1 MTFSLMTRR
10 QAQPPSRRS
19 RVRGVSPQKDCSLGV
34 YALDVNHVQDQ
45 ELTQELRNAPAKL
58 MVLCK
63 APRKVTQVLRSE
75 SSSAVFAAEP
85 KQLSSWVVRRRSPQD
100 NCVCVAVR
108 YDDRSERDAGIAAP
122 WPPPPVRARGGRWR
136 SVLAVFVP
144 AFSLPFHRFAAC
156 RRRCLGPV
164 EGTWGGARPCNRTGH
179 PKAAFRH
186 ATADVTTS
194 LHYCQPRHHAM
205 QPPS

>member
-1 MTFSLMTRR
+1 MQQVVQHPTGPAGRHRHGPRAHTGVMCSSHRARPAAASCTTTPWGGQRGSSGFTWTRVKSCGTTT
-10 QAQPPSRRS
+10 AH
-19 RVRGVSPQKDCSLGV
+19 
-34 YALDVNHVQDQ
+34 LDVR
-45 ELTQELRNAPAKL
+45 EAASP
-58 MVLCK
+58 CS
-63 APRKVTQVLRSE
+63 RSHA
-75 SSSAVFAAEP
+75 SP
-85 KQLSSWVVRRRSPQD
+85 WV
-100 NCVCVAVR
+100 
-108 YDDRSERDAGIAAP
+108 DAGIAAP
-122 WPPPPVRARGGRWR
+122 WPPLPFRARGGPWR

-194 LHYCQPRHHAM
+194 LH
-205 QPPS
+205 